1 MTLMRHHCKTGLT
14 PVVWWDERT
23 REPYR
28 RAFTLVE
35 ILTVIAIIGILS
47 AMTLAVYN
55 TSVNSAKKTEARTE
69 IKNLEIAIGDYEREY
84 GHYPVSSQVGQSGWT
99 NITYGGIFLNAAGMQ
114 WPSTPLP
121 ANYEPSNS
129 EVIAI
134 LMDMTNFPGAGPT
147 VDANHVKNSRMQNF
161 LDGVKLVSDNTSPGV
176 GTDLNYRDP
185 WGNPYIIS
193 IDLNADNKCEDAFYG
208 SSSVSTGGLNGLI
221 AQSDGNYAFHGNVM
235 VWSMGPYG
243 PFNHSHSSFSAAA
256 LANAAPNKH
265 HILSWQ

>member
-1 MTLMRHHCKTGLT
+1 MTLTRHTSAT
-14 PVVWWDERT
+14 ATASAAT
-23 REPYR
+23 RR
-28 RAFTLVE
+28 SVLSACARAFTLVE

-55 TSVNSAKKTEARTE
+55 TSVNSAKKTEALTE

-84 GHYPVSSQVGQSGWT
+84 GRFPVSSQVEQSGWT
-99 NITYGGIFLNAAGMQ
+99 NITYGGIFLNTAGMQ

-129 EVIAI
+129 DVIAI

-161 LDGVKLVSDNTSPGV
+161 LDVKLVSDNTSPGV
-176 GTDLNYRDP
+176 GPDLNYRDP

-256 LANAAPNKH
+256 LANAAPNKN